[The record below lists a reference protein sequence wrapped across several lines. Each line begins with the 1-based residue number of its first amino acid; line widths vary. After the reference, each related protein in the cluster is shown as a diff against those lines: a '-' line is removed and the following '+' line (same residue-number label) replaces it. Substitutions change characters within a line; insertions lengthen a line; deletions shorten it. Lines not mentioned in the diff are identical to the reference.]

1 MKQRILQTIVALVA
15 IVSGATAQTLSIAA
29 IEAMVGE
36 QAELVV
42 SASGMS
48 DVTALQF
55 NLALPQGV
63 TLNESAIT
71 TGEAASRHTL
81 SVQTLDNGDRLIV
94 LYHTDLALVGNGT
107 LLRLPITVGQQ
118 AGSYNGNL
126 YTVRTATTD
135 AASQTCA
142 DAAFSIMVKAPEQ
155 PVTITADN
163 LTMTYGDD
171 VPTLTYKSEG
181 GELKGTPKLST
192 TATKTSPVGTYPITV
207 EQGTVANTQVTYVT
221 GTLTITKAPLTVTAN
236 SYTIKQGEALPT
248 FAASYSGFKN
258 NETEA
263 VLTKKPTLKTTATS
277 GSAPGT
283 YDITASGAEAK
294 NYDIKYVAGKLTIAE
309 ADPITVTVKSISREY
324 GEANPAFDYTV
335 DGGTLDG
342 MPTIS
347 CTATAKSDVGTYDIT
362 IAKGTVK
369 NYNVTF
375 VAGKL
380 TVTKAPLTIKAG
392 TYTKK
397 QGEKNP
403 EFTLTYEGFKNGE
416 TEAVLTKKPTA
427 TTTATTASAVGDYE
441 VKVSGAEAKNYE
453 ISYVNGTL
461 KVTDAD
467 AVVVTAKSYTRTYG
481 DKNPTF
487 EYTSQGAAL
496 DGKPEISCE
505 ATESS
510 PVGTYPIVIKK
521 GSVKNYND
529 TYVNGTLT
537 ITKAPLMVGV
547 KDETITEG
555 EAIPAFTLTY
565 DGFKN
570 SDTETSAFTKKPVAS
585 TTATSKSE
593 AGTYPITVSGGEAKN
608 YALSYEQ
615 GTLTIEAPSVPKD
628 VDLTDRV
635 GTSQSD
641 WNAGGVC
648 ATEFAP
654 AITTSDGRQ
663 AQMMETYE
671 ETVETTGEMMYQVVT
686 GLENGDYAVELYA
699 NAQYTDGRGFDSNL
713 TDGARKVVYVSAND
727 RRCYVTAHIGTAVS
741 QNSVCTV
748 YTQVKDGTLRLG
760 LTAEQPGTNWHTLQI
775 KKLTLLRHGTVI
787 YADDKTREE
796 GTANPQWTYTVSG
809 TAVTGKPTLSRT
821 AGMYASPGCWI
832 INVGKGTVKSDQPI
846 YLQPGV
852 LTITIP
858 VGIGQVSADEQSE
871 PIYDLQGR
879 RVDATVLRKGLY
891 IRGGKVIIL
900 GK

>member
-1 MKQRILQTIVALVA
+1 MMKQRLLQTIVALVA
-15 IVSGATAQTLSIAA
+15 IVSGATAQTLSVAT

-63 TLNESAIT
+63 TLNEGAIT
-71 TGEAASRHTL
+71 TGETVSGHTL

-135 AASQTCA
+135 AVSQTCA
-142 DAAFSIMVKAPEQ
+142 DATFSIMVKAPEQ

-207 EQGTVANTQVTYVT
+207 EQGTVTNTQVTYVA

-236 SYTIKQGEALPT
+236 SYTIKQGEALPS

-277 GSAPGT
+277 GSAPGI
-283 YDITASGAEAK
+283 YEITASGAEAK
-294 NYDIKYVAGKLTIAE
+294 NYDIEYVAGKLTIAE
-309 ADPITVTVKSISREY
+309 ADPITVTVKSVSREY

-335 DGGTLDG
+335 EGGTLDG
-342 MPTIS
+342 IPTIS

-380 TVTKAPLTIKAG
+380 TITKAPLTIKAG

-427 TTTATTASAVGDYE
+427 TTAATTASAVGDYE

-555 EAIPAFTLTY
+555 DAIPVFTLTY
-565 DGFKN
+565 DGFRNK
-570 SDTETSAFTKKPVAS
+570 DTEATAFTKKPVAK
-585 TTATSKSE
+585 TTATKSSP

-608 YALSYEQ
+608 Y
-615 GTLTIEAPSVPKD
+615 TL
-628 VDLTDRV
+628 
-635 GTSQSD
+635 
-641 WNAGGVC
+641 N
-648 ATEFAP
+648 
-654 AITTSDGRQ
+654 
-663 AQMMETYE
+663 Y
-671 ETVETTGEMMYQVVT
+671 
-686 GLENGDYAVELYA
+686 
-699 NAQYTDGRGFDSNL
+699 
-713 TDGARKVVYVSAND
+713 
-727 RRCYVTAHIGTAVS
+727 
-741 QNSVCTV
+741 
-748 YTQVKDGTLRLG
+748 
-760 LTAEQPGTNWHTLQI
+760 
-775 KKLTLLRHGTVI
+775 
-787 YADDKTREE
+787 
-796 GTANPQWTYTVSG
+796 
-809 TAVTGKPTLSRT
+809 
-821 AGMYASPGCWI
+821 
-832 INVGKGTVKSDQPI
+832 KS
-846 YLQPGV
+846 GV
-852 LTITIP
+852 LTITVP
-858 VGIGQVSADEQSE
+858 VGVGQVLADEQQE
-871 PIYDLQGR
+871 TVYDLQGR
-879 RVDATVLRKGLY
+879 RVDATILRKGLY